1 MGRASIQF
9 LGSVFVVLAGLSTS
23 AAPPPAHH
31 GRAGAYDD
39 SRLFTIEGTVT
50 EWAWRNPHVALYVD
64 VADADGNVVNWA
76 FESQNVSSLSRLGMS
91 RASFVSG
98 QEISI
103 TFNPSSSG
111 APVGLIRRVYDDTGK
126 EVLAWGGPIDQ

>member
-1 MGRASIQF
+1 MQF
-9 LGSVFVVLAGLSTS
+9 LGSVFVLLAGLSTS

-31 GRAGAYDD
+31 GRGGMYDV
-39 SRLFTIEGTVT
+39 SKLSTIEGTVT
-50 EWAWRNPHVALYVD
+50 EWAWRNPHVVLYVD
-64 VADADGNVVNWA
+64 VTDADGKVVNWG

-91 RASFVSG
+91 KRSFVFG
-98 QEISI
+98 KEISI